1 MAHSSKIKSGL
12 DGKARKQEYE
22 ASDHIASMDRKQRE
36 PNAGVCV
43 CGGGACVCMCGVC
56 MVLCV
61 CMRVVCVCVAKS
73 MDSQRDLTSD
83 SGPLEMELQALLA
96 TRCGCWNGRGPLN
109 Q

>member
-43 CGGGACVCMCGVC
+43 CGGRLCVHVWCVHGIVCMHACGVC
-56 MVLCV
+56 MC
-61 CMRVVCVCVAKS
+61 A
-73 MDSQRDLTSD
+73 
-83 SGPLEMELQALLA
+83 
-96 TRCGCWNGRGPLN
+96 
-109 Q
+109 

>member
-12 DGKARKQEYE
+12 EGKAWKQEYE
-22 ASDHIASMDRKQRE
+22 ASDHIASMDRKQRG

-43 CGGGACVCMCGVC
+43 CARLCVHVVC
-56 MVLCV
+56 AWYMCV
-61 CMRVVCVCVAKS
+61 CMRVVCVCVPKS
-73 MDSQRDLTSD
+73 MDAQRGLTSD
-83 SGPLEMELQALLA
+83 SGPLEMELQALFA